1 MNMIDSAVLEKE
13 AMQLPEVDRALL
25 ADRLI
30 QSLSR
35 TPSTLRDTWV
45 EEADSRM
52 SAYRAGKIAAV
63 DGAQAVAELRSGFA
77 K

>member
-1 MNMIDSAVLEKE
+1 MIDSAILEKE

-35 TPSTLRDTWV
+35 MPSTLRDAWIK
-45 EEADSRM
+45 EADSRM
-52 SAYRAGKIAAV
+52 NAYRAGKIAAV
-63 DGAQAVAELRSGFA
+63 DGPQAIEELRSGFA